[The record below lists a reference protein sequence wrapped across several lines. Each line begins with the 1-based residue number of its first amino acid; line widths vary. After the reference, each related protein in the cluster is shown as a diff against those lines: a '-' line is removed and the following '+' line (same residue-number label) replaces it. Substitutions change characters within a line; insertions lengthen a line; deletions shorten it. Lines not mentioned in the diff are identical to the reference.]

1 MLQLTLAVLVFLA
14 THIVLSS
21 TPLRGRIVGRIGEK
35 AFLGLYSLIAL
46 LAIVWMSIAY
56 AQAPQYQH
64 LWLPGPGLRHLPLL
78 LMPLVFILLAAG
90 LTAKNPTA
98 VQGEDALDRQDAV
111 QGILRITRHPVQ
123 WAIVLWAA
131 LHILANGDLA
141 SLVFFGGFLLLA
153 AAGPLLIDR
162 KLAAAQGAR
171 WERFAA
177 TTSNLPF
184 AAVLQGRQR
193 LALAEIGWRP
203 VIIGLAV
210 YALMLALHPWLFGAS
225 PM

>member
-1 MLQLTLAVLVFLA
+1 
-14 THIVLSS
+14 
-21 TPLRGRIVGRIGEK
+21 
-35 AFLGLYSLIAL
+35 
-46 LAIVWMSIAY
+46 AY

-90 LTAKNPTA
+90 VTAKNPTA
-98 VQGEDALDRQDAV
+98 VKGEDALDRQDAV
-111 QGILRITRHPVQ
+111 QGILRVTRHPVQ
-123 WAIVLWAA
+123 WAILLWAA

-141 SLVFFGGFLLLA
+141 SLIFFGGFFILA
-153 AAGPLLIDR
+153 AAGPFLIDR

-177 TTSNLPF
+177 ATSNVPF
-184 AAVLQGRQR
+184 AAILRGRQR

-203 VIIGLAV
+203 VVIGLAAYV
-210 YALMLALHPWLFGAS
+210 LVLALHPWLFGAS
-225 PM
+225 PG